1 MVYNDERMS
10 FFERMHYIMN
20 ITEYTVER
28 VTDPTG
34 ILIGER
40 YEFFLNI
47 EMPEDDKLYE
57 EKGLQLKVLYYVDDN
72 QAKMLNYFFYASLEN
87 KYLDFEL
94 EEEEEQLVTDFCKT
108 HYHEAE

>member
-1 MVYNDERMS
+1 
-10 FFERMHYIMN
+10 MN

-34 ILIGER
+34 ILTGDR

-47 EMPEDDKLYE
+47 EMPEDDELYE

-72 QAKMLNYFFYASLEN
+72 QTKMLNYFFYDSLEN
-87 KYLDFEL
+87 KYLDFAL
-94 EEEEEQLVTDFCKT
+94 EEEEEKLVNDFCKT
-108 HYHEAE
+108 HYPKAE